1 MKKVLKNVLLFII
14 TILPFM
20 ALVTVKADSGWDS
33 SYDSSSSS
41 SSSWSSSSSSSSSW
55 SSSSSSSSS
64 SYGDDDE
71 LTFVDSIII
80 LIIIFLFIVL
90 PTIIITR
97 KGNNNKSNYVDSS
110 YTDIPEDKLKE
121 ILPNL
126 TLKYLKDVTYERFV
140 AIQNAWMNFDY
151 DKLRELCTDE
161 LYNSY
166 ISQLDTL
173 KLKNGQNIMSD
184 FKLQQIN
191 IINIKE
197 EDGKVAITVYMR
209 VRFKDYVINQKT
221 KEVIRGNSSSYI
233 VNNYVMTFVRG
244 KDAINKDIS
253 CPNCGAPISNTA
265 SSKCEYCGSDIVK
278 DSSEFVLSKK
288 TNVNK

>member
-64 SYGDDDE
+64 SYGGDDE

-110 YTDIPEDKLKE
+110 YVDIPEDKLKE

-140 AIQNAWMNFDY
+140 AI
-151 DKLRELCTDE
+151 
-161 LYNSY
+161 
-166 ISQLDTL
+166 
-173 KLKNGQNIMSD
+173 
-184 FKLQQIN
+184 
-191 IINIKE
+191 
-197 EDGKVAITVYMR
+197 
-209 VRFKDYVINQKT
+209 
-221 KEVIRGNSSSYI
+221 
-233 VNNYVMTFVRG
+233 
-244 KDAINKDIS
+244 
-253 CPNCGAPISNTA
+253 
-265 SSKCEYCGSDIVK
+265 
-278 DSSEFVLSKK
+278 
-288 TNVNK
+288 

>member
-1 MKKVLKNVLLFII
+1 MRLLKKLFLFAII
-14 TILPFM
+14 VLPFIG
-20 ALVTVKADSGWDS
+20 LVSVKADSGWDS
-33 SYDSSSSS
+33 SYDSGGS

-55 SSSSSSSSS
+55 SSSSSGSS
-64 SYGDDDE
+64 SYSGDGEFTLGD
-71 LTFVDSIII
+71 LIVLVIFI
-80 LIIIFLFIVL
+80 LIFVL
-90 PTIIITR
+90 LPILLSKR
-97 KGNNNKSNYVDSS
+97 RGNISSGYTDPSYV
-110 YTDIPEDKLKE
+110 DIPEDKLKA

-126 TLKYLKDVTYERFV
+126 TLKYLKDVTYERFI
-140 AIQNAWMNFDY
+140 AIQNAWMNFEY

-166 ISQLDTL
+166 KSQLETL

-184 FKLQQIN
+184 FNLQQVNVID
-191 IINIKE
+191 IKE

-221 KEVIRGNSSSYI
+221 KEVIRGNSSSYMT
-233 VNNYVMTFVRG
+233 NNYIMTFVRG
-244 KDAINKDIS
+244 KDAIDKDIS
-253 CPNCGAPISNTA
+253 CPNCGAPISDTA

-288 TNVNK
+288 TNINK